1 MKAQTKATL
10 QMLLCSLLWS
20 ISAIFI
26 KQIDWNP
33 VVISGMRS
41 LFAALTIFV
50 FIKLKKYRLE
60 LNRRSA
66 TTGIFLSATFLLFV
80 TANKL
85 TTAANA
91 IVLQFTSPV
100 FILVFLAVFFKE
112 KLIKKDVLAV
122 VFTFIGITLFFVD
135 DMSGGRLAGNL
146 VAVAAGMT
154 LALAYMSI
162 NKGTEDDRMSG
173 IFWGNFFTAVVGI
186 VFLAITKPRITLL
199 PVLYIVIL
207 GVVQLGIPYIL
218 LAYASKYCPPLTCSL
233 LGVLEPLL
241 NPVWVFFATGERPGT
256 IAFVG
261 AAVVIV
267 SITSWCLS
275 KKDGD

>member
-1 MKAQTKATL
+1 MKVQTKATL

-50 FIKLKKYRLE
+50 FIKLKKYKLE
-60 LNRRSA
+60 LNSRSLE
-66 TTGIFLSATFLLFV
+66 TGIFLCATFLLFV

-91 IVLQFTSPV
+91 IVLQFTAPV
-100 FILVFLAVFFKE
+100 FILIFSALFFKE
-112 KLIKKDVLAV
+112 KLIKKDVMAV
-122 VFTFIGITLFFVD
+122 AFTFVGITLFFID

-146 VAVAAGMT
+146 VAVAAGVT

-162 NKGTEDDRMSG
+162 NRGLEDDSMSG
-173 IFWGNFFTAVVGI
+173 IFWGNLFTALIGLVL
-186 VFLAITKPRITLL
+186 FATTQPQITLRSATF
-199 PVLYIVIL
+199 IVIL
-207 GVVQLGIPYIL
+207 GVFQLGIPYIL

-241 NPVWVFFATGERPGT
+241 NPLWVFLATGEHPGP
-256 IAFVG
+256 IAFAG
-261 AAVVIV
+261 AAVVV
-267 SITSWCLS
+267 TVITVWCLS
-275 KKDGD
+275 KRADD